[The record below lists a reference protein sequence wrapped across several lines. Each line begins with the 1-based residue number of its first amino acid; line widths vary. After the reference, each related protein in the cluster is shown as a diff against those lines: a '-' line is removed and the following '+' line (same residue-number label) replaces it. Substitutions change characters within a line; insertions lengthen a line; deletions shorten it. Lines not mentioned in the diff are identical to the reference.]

1 MINDTPADRPS
12 TTRGLAAGRAENK
25 IHSSAARRGDSLS
38 ADPKAQ
44 RRNIYIGIGLAFAL
58 FLALYFVYQV
68 RAVMLVLLLTLLFSV
83 IISRPV
89 DYLARKGLGRGSG
102 TLIVLGT
109 LTLALVS
116 GGVALGSVVES
127 QAQQLAED
135 LPTLLSNAQDFAEE
149 VQSRFGLNI
158 SLPDSQQL
166 LDSARSFLSGGAFST
181 FVSVGAS
188 VANVVSFAIVVL
200 ISTIFTIARP
210 APLVNGFVSLF
221 PAGRRQRVR
230 EILTKMYKN
239 VQRWFLGQL
248 ASMTI
253 IGLLFTIALSV
264 IGVPFALLLGI
275 LSGLLAFIPFIGP
288 AISVIP
294 PILLALA
301 QEPILAL
308 WVILAYAGVQF
319 VEGNIVQPVVMS
331 RAVSLHPV
339 IIVFA
344 LLIMGTLFGFIGV
357 LLAIP
362 LVAALHVLVQELWIK
377 RMNQLGADPD
387 PPPKEEPLKMTE
399 RVNQLGRAAGDLFRR
414 S

>member
-1 MINDTPADRPS
+1 MTAV
-12 TTRGLAAGRAENK
+12 T
-25 IHSSAARRGDSLS
+25 
-38 ADPKAQ
+38 KAQ

-58 FLALYFVYQV
+58 FLAVYFVYQV
-68 RAVMLVLLLTLLFSV
+68 RAVVLVLLLTLLFSV

-89 DYLARKGLGRGSG
+89 DYLARKGLGRG
-102 TLIVLGT
+102 LGT
-109 LTLALVS
+109 LTVFGTLMLALAL

-127 QAQQLAED
+127 QAQQLVED
-135 LPTLLSNAQDFAEE
+135 LPTLLSNAQHFIEG
-149 VQSRFGLNI
+149 VQSRFGLDI

-181 FVSVGAS
+181 FISVGAG
-188 VANVVSFAIVVL
+188 VANVVSLAVVVL
-200 ISTIFTIARP
+200 ISTIFAVARP
-210 APLVNGFVSLF
+210 APLVNGFVVLF
-221 PAGRRQRVR
+221 PAGRRERVR
-230 EILTKMYKN
+230 EILEKMYKN

-253 IGLLFTIALSV
+253 IGLLFTIALFF

-275 LSGLLAFIPFIGP
+275 LSGLLAFIPFVGP

-301 QEPILAL
+301 QEPISAL
-308 WVILAYAGVQF
+308 WVLLAYAGVQF

-331 RAVSLHPV
+331 RVVSLHPV

-362 LVAALHVLVQELWIK
+362 LVAALHVLVHELWVK
-377 RMNQLGADPD
+377 RMNELGTDPD

-399 RVNQLGRAAGDLFRR
+399 RVNQLGRAAKDRFRR

>member
-1 MINDTPADRPS
+1 MA
-12 TTRGLAAGRAENK
+12 
-25 IHSSAARRGDSLS
+25 

-58 FLALYFVYQV
+58 FLAVYFVYQV
-68 RAVMLVLLLTLLFSV
+68 RAVVLVLLLTLLFSV

-89 DYLARKGLGRGSG
+89 DYLARKGLGRGLG
-102 TLIVLGT
+102 TLAVFGT
-109 LTLALVS
+109 LTLALAL

-127 QAQQLAED
+127 QAQQLVED
-135 LPTLLSNAQDFAEE
+135 LPTLLSNAQHFIEG
-149 VQSRFGLNI
+149 VQSRFGLDI
-158 SLPDSQQL
+158 SLPGSQQL

-181 FVSVGAS
+181 FVSVGAG
-188 VANVVSFAIVVL
+188 VANVVSLAVVVL
-200 ISTIFTIARP
+200 ISTIFAVARP
-210 APLVNGFVSLF
+210 APLVNGFVVLF
-221 PAGRRQRVR
+221 PAGRRERVR
-230 EILTKMYKN
+230 EILEKMYKN

-253 IGLLFTIALSV
+253 IGLLFTIALFF

-275 LSGLLAFIPFIGP
+275 LSGLLAFIPFVGP

-301 QEPILAL
+301 QEPISAL
-308 WVILAYAGVQF
+308 WVLLAYAGVQF

-331 RAVSLHPV
+331 RVVSLHPV
-339 IIVFA
+339 LIVFA
-344 LLIMGTLFGFIGV
+344 LLVMGTLFGFIGV

-362 LVAALHVLVQELWIK
+362 LVAALHVLVHELWVK
-377 RMNQLGADPD
+377 RMNQLGTDPD

-399 RVNQLGRAAGDLFRR
+399 RVNQLGRAAKGRFRR

>member
-1 MINDTPADRPS
+1 M
-12 TTRGLAAGRAENK
+12 
-25 IHSSAARRGDSLS
+25 
-38 ADPKAQ
+38 
-44 RRNIYIGIGLAFAL
+44 YVGIGLAFAL

-89 DYLARKGLGRGSG
+89 DYLARKGLGRGLG

-109 LTLALVS
+109 LTFALALV
-116 GGVALGSVVES
+116 GVALGSVVES
-127 QAQQLAED
+127 QAQQLVED
-135 LPTLLSNAQDFAEE
+135 LPTLLSNAQIFIEGM
-149 VQSRFGLNI
+149 QSRFGLDI

-166 LDSARSFLSGGAFST
+166 LDSVRSFLSGGAFST
-181 FVSVGAS
+181 FISVGAG
-188 VANVVSFAIVVL
+188 VANVVSLAVVVL
-200 ISTIFTIARP
+200 ISTIFMVASP
-210 APLVNGFVSLF
+210 APLVNGFVALF
-221 PAGRRQRVR
+221 PADQRERVR
-230 EILTKMYKN
+230 EILEKMYRN

-275 LSGLLAFIPFIGP
+275 LSGLLAFIPFVGP
-288 AISVIP
+288 AISIIP

-301 QEPILAL
+301 EEPISAL
-308 WVILAYAGVQF
+308 WVLLAYAGVQF

-362 LVAALHVLVQELWIK
+362 LVAALHVLMHELWVK
-377 RMNQLGADPD
+377 RMNELGTDPD

-399 RVNQLGRAAGDLFRR
+399 RVNQLGQAAKDRFRR

>member
-1 MINDTPADRPS
+1 M
-12 TTRGLAAGRAENK
+12 
-25 IHSSAARRGDSLS
+25 
-38 ADPKAQ
+38 
-44 RRNIYIGIGLAFAL
+44 YVGIGLAFAL

-89 DYLARKGLGRGSG
+89 DYLARKGLGRGLG
-102 TLIVLGT
+102 TLIVLGI
-109 LTLALVS
+109 LTLALVL

-135 LPTLLSNAQDFAEE
+135 LPTLLSSAQDFAEE

-158 SLPDSQQL
+158 SLPGSQQL

-188 VANVVSFAIVVL
+188 VANVVS
-200 ISTIFTIARP
+200 
-210 APLVNGFVSLF
+210 
-221 PAGRRQRVR
+221 
-230 EILTKMYKN
+230 
-239 VQRWFLGQL
+239 
-248 ASMTI
+248 
-253 IGLLFTIALSV
+253 LSV

-301 QEPILAL
+301 QEPISAL

-362 LVAALHVLVQELWIK
+362 LVAALQVLVQELWIK
-377 RMNQLGADPD
+377 RMNELGTDPD

-399 RVNQLGRAAGDLFRR
+399 NVKQLGQAARDLFRR

>member
-1 MINDTPADRPS
+1 MR
-12 TTRGLAAGRAENK
+12 
-25 IHSSAARRGDSLS
+25 

-44 RRNIYIGIGLAFAL
+44 RRNMYVGIGLAFAL

-89 DYLARKGLGRGSG
+89 DYLARKGLGRGLG
-102 TLIVLGT
+102 TLIVLGI
-109 LTLALVS
+109 LTLALVL

-135 LPTLLSNAQDFAEE
+135 LPTLLSSAQDFAEE

-158 SLPDSQQL
+158 SLPGSQQL

-188 VANVVSFAIVVL
+188 VANVVSFAAVVL
-200 ISTIFTIARP
+200 ISTIFTVARP
-210 APLVNGFVSLF
+210 APLVDGFVALF
-221 PAGRRQRVR
+221 PAGRRERVR

-301 QEPILAL
+301 QEPISAL

-362 LVAALHVLVQELWIK
+362 LVAALQVLVQELWIK
-377 RMNQLGADPD
+377 RMNELGTDPD

-399 RVNQLGRAAGDLFRR
+399 SVKQLGRAARGLFRR

>member
-1 MINDTPADRPS
+1 MTAV
-12 TTRGLAAGRAENK
+12 T
-25 IHSSAARRGDSLS
+25 
-38 ADPKAQ
+38 KAQ

-58 FLALYFVYQV
+58 FLAVYFVYQV
-68 RAVMLVLLLTLLFSV
+68 RAVVLVLLLTLLFSV

-89 DYLARKGLGRGSG
+89 DYLAGKGLGRG
-102 TLIVLGT
+102 LGT
-109 LTLALVS
+109 LTVFGTLMLALGL

-127 QAQQLAED
+127 QAQQLVED
-135 LPTLLSNAQDFAEE
+135 LPTLLSNAQHFIEG
-149 VQSRFGLNI
+149 VQSRFGLDIN
-158 SLPDSQQL
+158 LPDSQQL

-181 FVSVGAS
+181 FISVGAG
-188 VANVVSFAIVVL
+188 VANVVSLAVVVL
-200 ISTIFTIARP
+200 ISTIFAVARP
-210 APLVNGFVSLF
+210 APLVNGFVVLF
-221 PAGRRQRVR
+221 PAGRRERVR
-230 EILTKMYKN
+230 EILEKMYKN

-253 IGLLFTIALSV
+253 IGLLFTIALFF

-275 LSGLLAFIPFIGP
+275 LSGLLAFIPFVGP

-301 QEPILAL
+301 QEPISAL
-308 WVILAYAGVQF
+308 WVLLAYAGVQF

-362 LVAALHVLVQELWIK
+362 LVAALHVLVHELWVK
-377 RMNQLGADPD
+377 RMNELGTDPD

-399 RVNQLGRAAGDLFRR
+399 RVNQLGRAAKDRFRR